1 MIRQSF
7 AFLTV
12 FDTFWR
18 WLQVNASVYCS
29 DLENSSQKVAV
40 TTLWVREQ
48 KFFFSDIER
57 VPYFIFEETK
67 IVMKF
72 CCLGLN
78 HKGSNWQKN
87 GMI

>member
-1 MIRQSF
+1 MTKQSF

-12 FDTFWR
+12 FDTYWK
-18 WLQVNASVYCS
+18 WPQVDAPVYCS
-29 DLENSSQKVAV
+29 DLENSSQKVAI
-40 TTLWVREQ
+40 TALWVREQ
-48 KFFFSDIER
+48 KVFFSDLAR
-57 VPYFIFEETK
+57 VPCSIFEETK
-67 IVMKF
+67 IFMKF